1 MYYPNMKLHN
11 KFQERFE
18 KIMGTILS
26 GETIEGI
33 KNVLNKNNTHIIK
46 LILFYEHRENMF
58 FKVLGFV
65 IYGIMGKY
73 VCLKYLFIG
82 DLKTSSSLL
91 RRSSDLCRRLELHKL
106 VSYFRSEGFEIL
118 YHE

>member
-1 MYYPNMKLHN
+1 MYYPNMKLHK
-11 KFQERFE
+11 KFQEQFE

-26 GETIEGI
+26 GETIEGT

-73 VCLKYLFIG
+73 VCLKYLFIQH
-82 DLKTSSSLL
+82 DKLSSND
-91 RRSSDLCRRLELHKL
+91 RSFHDST
-106 VSYFRSEGFEIL
+106 FEYLSGIGIPEVL
-118 YHE
+118 MNIISCHCFS